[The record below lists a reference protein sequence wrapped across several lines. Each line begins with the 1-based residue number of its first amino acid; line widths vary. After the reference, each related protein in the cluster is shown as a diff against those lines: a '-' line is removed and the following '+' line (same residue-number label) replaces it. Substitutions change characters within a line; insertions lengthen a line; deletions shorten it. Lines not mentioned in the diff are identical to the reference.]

1 MDPLTVAVYVI
12 LFVTGLCMGSFL
24 NVLADRLSN
33 DMPITGRSR
42 CDTCK
47 KQLTWREL
55 IPVVSYFVQGGAC
68 KNCKTK
74 LSWYY
79 PFSEFL
85 TGCLYVAVWHFFPV
99 AFFREQFPNLTN
111 IFYEGSAY
119 SADVLLVKALVLAII
134 SCFIV
139 IYIADMKYFIIPDEI
154 QVAIA
159 IFSGL
164 LFFVGDIQWV
174 LIGERVLA
182 ALVVMLPMLAVFLVT
197 RGMGMGFGDVKL
209 AANFGL
215 LLGIKF
221 GLVALYWSFM
231 AGTAVGVVL
240 LALRKKGVRS
250 KVPFGPF
257 MLLGAIVTVVYYEKL
272 SYFLRYYYN
281 L

>member
-1 MDPLTVAVYVI
+1 MDPLTVAVYII

-33 DMPITGRSR
+33 DIPLTGRSR

-55 IPVVSYFVQGGAC
+55 IPVVSYLLQGGAC
-68 KNCKTK
+68 KNCKTR

-79 PFSEFL
+79 PLSELL
-85 TGCLYVAVWHFFPV
+85 TGCLYVAVWHLFPV
-99 AFFREQFPNLTN
+99 SFFREQFPNLTN
-111 IFYEGSAY
+111 ILYEGGLY
-119 SADVLLVKALVLAII
+119 SVDVLLVKGLVLAII

-139 IYIADMKYFIIPDEI
+139 IFIADMKYFIIPDEI
-154 QVAIA
+154 QIAIA
-159 IFSGL
+159 VFTGL

-174 LIGERVLA
+174 FIGERLLA
-182 ALVVMLPMLAVFLVT
+182 ALVVMLPMLAVFVVT
-197 RGMGMGFGDVKL
+197 RGMGMGLGDVKL

-231 AGTAVGVVL
+231 AGTAVGIVL

-257 MLLGAIVTVVYYEKL
+257 MLLGAIITVVYYEKL
-272 SYFLRYYYN
+272 AYFLRYYYN